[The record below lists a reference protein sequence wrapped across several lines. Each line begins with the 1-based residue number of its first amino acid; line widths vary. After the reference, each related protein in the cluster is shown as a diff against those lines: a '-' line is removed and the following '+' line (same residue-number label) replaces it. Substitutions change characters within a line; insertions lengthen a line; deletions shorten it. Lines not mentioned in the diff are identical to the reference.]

1 MALREIRLD
10 TDPILRKQSR
20 EVKEVTDRIKEL
32 VADMIETMYEADG
45 VGLAAPQ
52 IGVLKRIC
60 VIDVY
65 DETGVKV
72 LINPEIVEQ
81 KGMYLDTE
89 GCLSIPG
96 VSGYVERPA
105 YTKIKAINLEGEEFF
120 LEGESLLSRAI
131 CHEIDHLNGVLF
143 TDLIVEVE
151 EVEEDEEVE
160 ACE

>member
-10 TDPILRKQSR
+10 SDPILRKQSR
-20 EVKEVTDRIKEL
+20 EVKEITDRIKLL
-32 VADMIETMYEADG
+32 VEDMIETMYEADG

-52 IGVLKRIC
+52 IGILKRIC
-60 VIDVY
+60 VIDIY

-81 KGMYLDTE
+81 TGQYLDTE

-96 VSGYVERPA
+96 VSGYVERPE
-105 YTKIKAINLEGEEFF
+105 YTKVKALNLEGEEYFI
-120 LEGESLLSRAI
+120 EGEGLLSRAI

-151 EVEEDEEVE
+151 E
-160 ACE
+160 

>member
-20 EVKEVTDRIKEL
+20 EVKEITDRIKVL
-32 VADMIETMYEADG
+32 VEDMIETMYDADG

-52 IGVLKRIC
+52 IGILKRIC
-60 VIDVY
+60 VIDIY

-81 KGMYLDTE
+81 TGEYLDTE

-96 VSGYVERPA
+96 VSGYVERPE
-105 YTKIKAINLEGEEFF
+105 YTKVKALNLEGEEYFI
-120 LEGESLLSRAI
+120 EGEGLLSRAI
-131 CHEIDHLNGVLF
+131 CHELDHLNGVLF
-143 TDLIVEVE
+143 IDKVIDEGE
-151 EVEEDEEVE
+151 E
-160 ACE
+160 

>member
-10 TDPILRKQSR
+10 TDPILRKKSR
-20 EVKEVTDRIKEL
+20 TVEIIDDRIKVL
-32 VADMIETMYEADG
+32 VEDMIETMYEAEG

-52 IGVLKRIC
+52 IGILKRII
-60 VIDVY
+60 VIDLY

-81 KGMYLDTE
+81 SGCYIDSE

-96 VSGYVERPA
+96 VSGMVERPLR
-105 YTKIKAINLEGEEFF
+105 TVVKGLNLEGEEITI
-120 LEGESLLSRAI
+120 EGEELLSRAL

-143 TDLIVEVE
+143 TDKVIEEE
-151 EVEEDEEVE
+151 EVE
-160 ACE
+160 